1 MFVMSSTEAK
11 DMFGLNETRKI
22 AELKVF
28 TGDPG
33 DNYYMYNSDFHMVLS
48 EFNEYL
54 IANFSWVDSVSMS
67 MNYQSYIKREEF
79 DTSAFFEYAINEA
92 IKVAEERN
100 IISAEK
106 ELKTTKSSSGFTVV
120 CHIDKLI
127 TFKMDLTIY
136 NCGDI
141 SKKLKDKFLKNEVKI
156 YLRNGVVQIGA

>member
-1 MFVMSSTEAK
+1 MFIMSSTEAK

-33 DNYYMYNSDFHMVLS
+33 DNYYMYNSDFHIVLS

-54 IANFSWVDSVSMS
+54 MANFSWVDSVSMS

-79 DTSAFFEYAINEA
+79 DASAFFEYVINEA
-92 IKVAEERN
+92 IKTAEDRN
-100 IISAEK
+100 IISADE
-106 ELKTTKSSSGFTVV
+106 ELKITTSSSGFTVV
-120 CHIDKLI
+120 CHVDNVI

-141 SKKLKDKFLKNEVKI
+141 SRELKEKFLRNEVKI
-156 YLRNGVVQIGA
+156 YLRSGVVQIGA